1 MAESKKRPTSSTA
14 GQKSPSES
22 SDPLSSPDVLGREQM
37 EQLSALQ
44 LVDMIVGKL
53 PPRHS
58 SILDMIYLRDRVAE
72 IEEVN
77 DQARQT
83 IEKMDAI
90 IEKLRSPAFR
100 VGTFLMPIEPDKA
113 HVCCGGT
120 DYVCRIDPQIP
131 LASLQVGQRV

>member
-1 MAESKKRPTSSTA
+1 MPESKKRPGSATS
-14 GQKSPSES
+14 GHKSPSES
-22 SDPLSSPDVLGREQM
+22 SDDSMSSPDVLSRDQM
-37 EQLSALQ
+37 EKLSALQ

-58 SILDMIYLRDRVAE
+58 SIMDMIYLRDRVAE

-113 HVCCGGT
+113 HVVVGGT
-120 DYVCRIDPQIP
+120 D
-131 LASLQVGQRV
+131 

>member
-1 MAESKKRPTSSTA
+1 MPESKKRPAAGAA
-14 GQKSPSES
+14 GQKSPSEIPES
-22 SDPLSSPDVLGREQM
+22 PLSSPDVLSREQM

-58 SILDMIYLRDRVAE
+58 SIMDMIYLRDRVAE
-72 IEEVN
+72 IEEIN

-113 HVCCGGT
+113 HVVTGGT
-120 DYVCRIDPQIP
+120 P
-131 LASLQVGQRV
+131 LPTRVRGRGRLA

>member
-1 MAESKKRPTSSTA
+1 MPESKKRPATGGA
-14 GQKSPSES
+14 GQKSPSDIPES
-22 SDPLSSPDVLGREQM
+22 PLSSPDVLSREQM

-58 SILDMIYLRDRVAE
+58 SIMDMIYLRDRVAD

-83 IEKMDAI
+83 IECTPVWR
-90 IEKLRSPAFR
+90 RSIVPA
-100 VGTFLMPIEPDKA
+100 
-113 HVCCGGT
+113 
-120 DYVCRIDPQIP
+120 
-131 LASLQVGQRV
+131 